1 MKRGKSRE
9 SSAAANKKPRR
20 NPTEAPAAPAAD
32 NTGTSISPFYQNLFQ
47 QYQMIMKMNSL
58 CNRFKK

>member
-20 NPTEAPAAPAAD
+20 QPTAAPAPPPSD
-32 NTGTSISPFYQNLFQ
+32 NTGTSISPFYQNLSQ
-47 QYQMIMKMNSL
+47 QYQMIMKIEFAL
-58 CNRFKK
+58 

>member
-20 NPTEAPAAPAAD
+20 NPTATPAPAAAAD
-32 NTGTSISPFYQNLFQ
+32 NTGIHRFLLFTKTCLNN
-47 QYQMIMKMNSL
+47 IK
-58 CNRFKK
+58 

>member
-20 NPTEAPAAPAAD
+20 QPTAAPAQPPAE
-32 NTGTSISPFYQNLFQ
+32 NTGTSISPFYQNLSQ
-47 QYQMIMKMNSL
+47 QYQMIMKIEFAL
-58 CNRFKK
+58 

>member
-20 NPTEAPAAPAAD
+20 NPTAAPAPAAQAAD
-32 NTGTSISPFYQNLFQ
+32 NTGTYFDFSFLPKLVLNNNNLNDYEFA
-47 QYQMIMKMNSL
+47 L
-58 CNRFKK
+58 

>member
-20 NPTEAPAAPAAD
+20 QPTAAPAPPTSD
-32 NTGTSISPFYQNLFQ
+32 NTGTSISPFYQNLSQ
-47 QYQMIMKMNSL
+47 LYQMIMKIEFAL
-58 CNRFKK
+58 

>member
-20 NPTEAPAAPAAD
+20 QPTAAPALPAAD
-32 NTGTSISPFYQNLFQ
+32 NTGILRFLLFTKTCLN
-47 QYQMIMKMNSL
+47 YIK
-58 CNRFKK
+58 

>member
-20 NPTEAPAAPAAD
+20 NPTEAPAAAD
-32 NTGTSISPFYQNLFQ
+32 NTGTYFDFSFLPKLVSTISNDYENEFAL
-47 QYQMIMKMNSL
+47 
-58 CNRFKK
+58 

>member
-20 NPTEAPAAPAAD
+20 NPTAAPPPPPAD
-32 NTGTSISPFYQNLFQ
+32 NTGIHRFLLFNQNLSQ
-47 QYQMIMKMNSL
+47 QYQMIMKIL
-58 CNRFKK
+58 FAL

>member
-20 NPTEAPAAPAAD
+20 QPTAAPAPPTSD
-32 NTGTSISPFYQNLFQ
+32 NTGTSISPFYQNLSQ
-47 QYQMIMKMNSL
+47 QYQMIIDSKSD
-58 CNRFKK
+58 